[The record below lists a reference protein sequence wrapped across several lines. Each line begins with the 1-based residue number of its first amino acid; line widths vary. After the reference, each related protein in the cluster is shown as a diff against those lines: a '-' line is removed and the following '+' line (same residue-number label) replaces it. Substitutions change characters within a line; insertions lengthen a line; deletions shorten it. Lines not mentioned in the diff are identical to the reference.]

1 MPNTSSPKACK
12 AAKITP
18 SSQAT
23 NADFEKFFGE
33 CGDDTRRKIFR
44 YLGLPKRKKQPWGE
58 FWNAVGLD
66 PEQPEE
72 LWEDLTHGSDGKNGL
87 WDAARVAEEIGLA
100 ASTVNGYC
108 HKKSFPDD
116 FPRPLIDASKK
127 TRLWLPL
134 EVRAYVRSSIYRARA
149 EKIRR
154 KPTRRTAAKKAERI
168 PYTGTMQP
176 LPPRSADAG

>member
-1 MPNTSSPKACK
+1 MPHAPSSKAST

-18 SSQAT
+18 STPVT
-23 NADFEKFFGE
+23 NPEFERFFGN

-44 YLGLPKRKKQPWGE
+44 HLGLPKRRKQPWGE

-72 LWEDLTHGSDGKNGL
+72 LWEDLTLGSGSKNAL
-87 WDAARVAEEIGLA
+87 WDA

-108 HKKSFPDD
+108 HRKSFLNG
-116 FPRPLIDASKK
+116 FPKPLIDVSPK

-134 EVRAYVRSSIYRARA
+134 DVRAYVWPSLYGDRAA
-149 EKIRR
+149 MIRR
-154 KPTRRTAAKKAERI
+154 NPKRSTVRKKAEQI

-176 LPPRSADAG
+176 LPQRSAEAE